1 MHLRP
6 ILCAFT
12 FAAFAA
18 GAQAASLAELFERTP
33 APPTDVAVALAAS
46 RDGVL
51 VAPELVAFRE
61 ALAAERAAAAMLDA
75 GASQAPTASLD
86 IDGSASPQL
95 QRIVQGYN
103 AYIAANS
110 GDKAPKAVIGN
121 RVRWV
126 QKAMG
131 QQQLR
136 ITQGLKPCA
145 TPCADPAVA
154 EHNQAQLQ
162 RRARTLATELEMWTA
177 LYADWRSKRGG
188 TIADAQERIAAVG
201 DAATLSPQARS
212 ALARYR
218 MAMLDEIELL
228 FSITELAVTR
238 APIIDRGIDGS
249 EPDSI
254 SGATRK
260 TAKASR
266 P

>member
-12 FAAFAA
+12 LAAFATA
-18 GAQAASLAELFERTP
+18 AQAASLSELFERTP
-33 APPTDVAVALAAS
+33 APPTDVAEALAAS
-46 RDGVL
+46 RDGIL

-61 ALAAERAAAAMLDA
+61 ALAAERAAVAMLDG
-75 GASQAPTASLD
+75 GASQRPAASLT
-86 IDGSASPQL
+86 IDGSVSPQL
-95 QRIVQGYN
+95 QRVVQGYN
-103 AYIAANS
+103 AYLAANS
-110 GDKAPKAVIGN
+110 GDKAPKAVIGK

-136 ITQGLKPCA
+136 ITQGLKPCT
-145 TPCADPAVA
+145 TPCADAAVA

-162 RRARTLATELEMWTA
+162 RRAKTLATELEMWTA
-177 LYADWRSKRGG
+177 LYADWRSKRGAA
-188 TIADAQERIAAVG
+188 IADAQERIAAVG
-201 DAATLSPQARS
+201 DVAALSAQGRS
-212 ALARYR
+212 AVARYR
-218 MAMLDEIELL
+218 TAMLDEIELL

>member
-6 ILCAFT
+6 LLYALT
-12 FAAFAA
+12 FAAFTA
-18 GAQAASLAELFERTP
+18 GAQAASLTELFERTP

-75 GASQAPTASLD
+75 GASQTPTAAPAL
-86 IDGSASPQL
+86 DGSAPLQL
-95 QRIVQGYN
+95 QRIVQGYDD
-103 AYIAANS
+103 YVAANS
-110 GDKAPKAVIGN
+110 GDKAPKAVIAK

-145 TPCADPAVA
+145 TPCADAVVA

-162 RRARTLATELEMWTA
+162 RRAKTLATELEMWTA
-177 LYADWRSKRGG
+177 MFQDWRAKRGSV
-188 TIADAQERIAAVG
+188 IADAQERIAAVG

-212 ALARYR
+212 AVARYR

-238 APIIDRGIDGS
+238 APVIDRGIDGS

>member
-12 FAAFAA
+12 LAAFAA
-18 GAQAASLAELFERTP
+18 GAQAASLTELFERTP
-33 APPTDVAVALAAS
+33 APPADVAVALGAS
-46 RDGVL
+46 RDGKI

-61 ALAAERAAAAMLDA
+61 ALAAERAAVAVLDG
-75 GASQAPTASLD
+75 GASAVAAAPLAV
-86 IDGSASPQL
+86 DGSASPHL
-95 QRIVQGYN
+95 QRIVQGYS
-103 AYIAANS
+103 AYLATNS
-110 GDKAPKAVIGN
+110 GDKAPKAVIGK

-145 TPCADPAVA
+145 MPCTDAAVA

-162 RRARTLATELEMWTA
+162 RRAKTLATELDMWAA
-177 LYADWRSKRGG
+177 LFGDWRSKRGG
-188 TIADAQERIAAVG
+188 VIADAQERIAAVG
-201 DAATLSPQARS
+201 DVSSLSPQARS
-212 ALARYR
+212 AVALYR
-218 MAMLDEIELL
+218 SAMLDEIELL

-238 APIIDRGIDGS
+238 APVIDRGIDGS

-260 TAKASR
+260 SADASR
-266 P
+266 R